1 MNKIKK
7 VIRENKNKSFVCINK
22 NGTQY
27 DFNQYRDLNQF
38 GNKIYSD
45 EIFLDEAKYEQHKM
59 SILVNKL
66 KGYDARNQK
75 K

>member
-7 VIRENKNKSFVCINK
+7 VIRDNRNKNFVCTHS

-38 GNKIYSD
+38 GNDICNCELSIND
-45 EIFLDEAKYEQHKM
+45 ARNEQDNM
-59 SILVNKL
+59 AILINKL
-66 KGYDARNQK
+66 KHYGPTNP
-75 K
+75 